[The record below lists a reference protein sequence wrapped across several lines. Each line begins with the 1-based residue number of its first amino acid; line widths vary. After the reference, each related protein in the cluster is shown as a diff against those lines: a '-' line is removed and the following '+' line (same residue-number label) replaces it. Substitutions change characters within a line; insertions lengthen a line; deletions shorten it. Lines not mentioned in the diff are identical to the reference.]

1 MSTVHEQ
8 ILSVL
13 EGLNPQEQAQ
23 VRAKLGRILT
33 HRTAIASYP
42 SPAHLA
48 QLTRPTFLQT
58 PMLDKLDE
66 VLMKAESGEARRI
79 IINTPPQEGKT
90 SRLQDAC
97 AWMLLRN
104 PKLRIGFASYEQSIA
119 AQSSMEIRRIIETH
133 GSGYRGQSRATDH
146 VDVLGLA
153 LDPDH
158 AQQSNWR
165 LADVP
170 GRRTAA
176 PGGVIA
182 VGVGSSLTG
191 RPVDVL
197 VIDDPIKDAKQADS
211 KVYRKAV
218 IDWYRSVALTRLPP
232 KSIVIIVQT
241 RWHEED
247 LTGWV
252 CKQDKLRAVP
262 EFVHVN
268 IPAQA
273 KENDILG
280 REPGEYL
287 LSARGRTEKDWEGTK
302 TDVGSRWWNAMYQG
316 DPSPPEGGTFKRE
329 YFSKHRVPEAP
340 ALRVILTMVD
350 PADNTGDGDEA
361 GIVTGGVDDQGHI
374 YMLEDVSGF
383 FTVAGWIRAAIFAML
398 RNKSHRIV
406 YEQSLSG
413 LRRHIALEWKTIRKQ
428 VREIIKAQSMFS
440 ALLDTDWSVVNPV
453 AFAEALKALLDEDDS
468 SEDITLLTQRLRD
481 LWPYVAQIWALPE
494 GGPPIKSIRA
504 EGTKTYRAT
513 MASVPYEN
521 GIVHH
526 VGDSGKFSEM
536 EHEMATWLEGQDSPN
551 RMDTGVHLVD
561 QLGKLNK
568 LSKVQSAPPG
578 NQMPKRQQAI
588 PQIMRSTRY
597 NR

>member
-1 MSTVHEQ
+1 MSDVHEQ
-8 ILSVL
+8 ILKVL
-13 EGLNPQEQAQ
+13 DKLNPQEQAQ
-23 VRAKLGRILT
+23 VRARLSRILT
-33 HRTAIASYP
+33 HRKAIASYP
-42 SPAHLA
+42 TPAHLA

-66 VLMKAESGEARRI
+66 VLMRAESGEVRRI
-79 IINTPPQEGKT
+79 VVNTPPQEGKT

-133 GSGYRGQSRATDH
+133 GSGYRGQARSADNI
-146 VDVLGLA
+146 DVLGLT

-158 AQQSNWR
+158 AQQSSWR

-170 GRRTAA
+170 GRKNQT

-218 IDWYRSVALTRLPP
+218 VDWYRSVALTRLPP
-232 KSIVIIVQT
+232 SSIVIIVQT

-252 CKQDKLRAVP
+252 LKEDKLLAVP
-262 EFVHVN
+262 KFAHVN
-268 IPAQA
+268 IMAQA
-273 KENDILG
+273 TEGDILG
-280 REPGEYL
+280 RAPGEYL
-287 LSARGRTEKDWEGTK
+287 LSARGRTEEDWEDTK
-302 TDVGSRWWNAMYQG
+302 TAVGSRWWNAMYQG
-316 DPSPPEGGTFKRE
+316 NPAPPEGGTFKRA
-329 YFSKHRVPEAP
+329 YFDKNRVAEAP
-340 ALRVILTMVD
+340 SLRVILTMVD

-361 GIVTGGVDDQGHI
+361 GIITGGIGEDGHI
-374 YMLEDVSGF
+374 YFLEDNSGH

-398 RNKSHRIV
+398 RNRAHRIV
-406 YEQSLSG
+406 YEQSLSS
-413 LRRHIALEWKTIRKQ
+413 LRRHIAMEWKVIRRQ

-440 ALLDTDWSVVNPV
+440 SMLETDWTEINPV
-453 AFAEALKALLDEDDS
+453 VFTEVLKTLCDEDDDQADIS
-468 SEDITLLTQRLRD
+468 LLSERLRD
-481 LWPYVAQIWALPE
+481 LWPYVPQIWALPE
-494 GGPPIKSIRA
+494 GGPPVKSIRA
-504 EGTKTYRAT
+504 EGSKQHRAD
-513 MASVPYEN
+513 MASVPYE
-521 GIVHH
+521 GGLVHH
-526 VGDSGKFSEM
+526 VGDSGKFSEY

-561 QLGKLNK
+561 QLGKINK
-568 LSKVQSAPPG
+568 ASRVEKTPAG
-578 NQMPKRQQAI
+578 NQMPRRQQPI

-597 NR
+597 GR